1 MDRRTFTRLI
11 GAGAVT
17 AAAAPL
23 AACGRSASGS
33 TEGAVR
39 YAWWGDAV
47 RKQNYEAAL
56 AIFSEENPD
65 VTVRPEFADYG
76 AFQERITVQMA
87 GRNVPELFWIPSP
100 QVLTYQA
107 ANLYRPLDDLDGF
120 DLSDYPDD
128 LLETFKLNGELN
140 TMPRSIFTPCVRWNQ
155 TFLEEAGAELPAYD
169 EANWTWDSLAEFLI
183 DYSADNPQGRKG
195 AAYCANS
202 DMVFE
207 SWLRQHG
214 SDLWTED
221 GTLGADPAALEGWF
235 EWWERLRTAGAALEL
250 SEQEGA
256 DPEWP
261 VVGEKVLMTLQNSNH
276 IVDEAQQFPD
286 YDFQQRMTPAN
297 PDATP
302 GFRFGYLSRIA
313 MYRETPDGSLE
324 GAAKL
329 LDFNLN
335 DARMVA
341 QTGLTVG
348 APANPRVL
356 EEIRPDATADEL
368 KLLDLVDEEMQ
379 HEQRPRYEAPPGSGT
394 WRDVMART
402 IEALALGNVDIPTA
416 ATQFT
421 AEVTREIEAARR

>member
-1 MDRRTFTRLI
+1 MNRRTFNRLL

-17 AAAAPL
+17 AAATATT
-23 AACGRSASGS
+23 ACGGSSSGS
-33 TEGAVR
+33 SDGAVR

-47 RKQNYEAAL
+47 RQKNYEAAL
-56 AIFSEENPD
+56 AVFSKENPD
-65 VTVRPEFADYG
+65 VTVRPEFADYT

-100 QVLTYQA
+100 QVLTYEA
-107 ANLYRPLDDLDGF
+107 AGLYRTLDDLEDF
-120 DLSDYPDD
+120 DLSDYPPE
-128 LLETFKLNGELN
+128 LLETFKLGGQLN
-140 TMPRSIFTPCVRWNQ
+140 TMPRSVFTPCVRWNQ

-169 EANWTWDSLAEFLI
+169 EASWTWDALAEFLI

-195 AAYCANS
+195 AAYCANG

-207 SWLRQHG
+207 SWVRQHG
-214 SDLWTED
+214 GDLWTEE
-221 GTLGADPAALEGWF
+221 GTLGFEPEVLEGWF
-235 EWWERLRTAGAALEL
+235 AWWENLRAKGATLEL

-256 DPEWP
+256 DGEWSLI
-261 VVGEKVLMTLQNSNH
+261 GEKALLTLQNSNH

-297 PDATP
+297 ADATP

-313 MYRETPDGSLE
+313 MYARTAEGSLP

-329 LDFNLN
+329 LNFNLN
-335 DARMVA
+335 DARMVS

-348 APANPRVL
+348 APANPRIL
-356 EEIRPDATADEL
+356 AEIRPDATPDEI
-368 KLLDLVDEEMQ
+368 KLLDLVDEEMKL
-379 HEQRPRYEAPPGSGT
+379 EQRPRYEAPPGSGT

-402 IEALALGNVDIPTA
+402 IEAVTLGSTSIPDASA
-416 ATQFT
+416 AFIS
-421 AEVTREIEAARR
+421 EVSREIDAAKK